1 MTRLLV
7 TGGSGLLGSTVTRQ
21 GAERYDA
28 VTTTY
33 LTRSVNYAGV
43 DCRKV
48 DLTDEAAVAALAKFA
63 PDYVVHCAAMTDVD
77 QCERKPET
85 AERYNVGMAENVAKL
100 AAEADA
106 RMIHLSTDAVFDGE
120 EGNYTV
126 ENEPDPVNVYGQ
138 TKLDA
143 ESTVQRV
150 YEEVVVVR
158 TNFYGWNMTNGQ
170 SLAEWVLSKL
180 RAGETV
186 PAFEDAYFTP
196 IYTEDLTTCLF
207 ELLEREFNGTL
218 HIPGRERCSKLDF
231 ARVIADVFDL
241 DSSLVNPSLI
251 SDVDFEAPR
260 GRDLSLSPERT
271 EQLLETTLP
280 TVKTGLEE
288 MRCNENE

>member
-7 TGGSGLLGSTVTRQ
+7 TGGSGLLGSTVARQ
-21 GAERYDA
+21 GAERYNT

-33 LTRSVNYAGV
+33 LTRSVDYAGV
-43 DCRKV
+43 DCRRV

-100 AAEADA
+100 AAETDA

-126 ENEPDPVNVYGQ
+126 ENEPDPVNVYGR

-143 ESTVQRV
+143 ESIVQQV
-150 YEEVVVVR
+150 HEEVVIVR
-158 TNFYGWNMTNGQ
+158 TNFYGWNMTSGQ

-196 IYTEDLTTCLF
+196 IYTEDLTTYLF
-207 ELLEREFNGTL
+207 ELLEKEFNGTL
-218 HIPGRERCSKLDF
+218 HIPGRERCNKLDF

-271 EQLLETTLP
+271 EQLLETAVPTL
-280 TVKTGLEE
+280 KRGLEE
-288 MRCNENE
+288 MRRNENE